1 LGEQKY
7 FMRILITA
15 DPELPVPPKLYGGIE
30 RIVDIL
36 VRELRAR
43 NHEVAL
49 MAHRQSTVAATRLFA
64 WPGLRSQY
72 RWDMLRNTF
81 ALWRAARRFKPD
93 VLHSFSRMAY
103 LLPLMLTQ
111 GKKQKVENG
120 KQRTEDRRQMSG
132 LISDLPPG
140 RRPLRAGGRP
150 PTSGLRL
157 LMSYQR
163 KPTERQV
170 ARAVKLAGQ
179 NLAFTGCS
187 EHICREGRTGGGKW
201 RAIPNCVELDKYT
214 FQSSVSADAP
224 LVFLSRVE
232 RIKGAHTAIAVA
244 KRTRRPLLI
253 AGNHGEAGEEGHYW
267 RTEILPHIGKNGVE
281 YVGAVDDV
289 QKNNLL
295 GHAAGMIVPIE
306 WDEPFGIVFAEALAC
321 GTPVI
326 SCPRGALPEI
336 VRNGVDGYLVN
347 SLDEACAAVVK
358 LPSINRADC
367 RRRAETA
374 FSSGVVVEKY
384 LDLYSELLQTGCP

>member
-1 LGEQKY
+1 
-7 FMRILITA
+7 
-15 DPELPVPPKLYGGIE
+15 
-30 RIVDIL
+30 
-36 VRELRAR
+36 
-43 NHEVAL
+43 
-49 MAHRQSTVAATRLFA
+49 
-64 WPGLRSQY
+64 
-72 RWDMLRNTF
+72 
-81 ALWRAARRFKPD
+81 
-93 VLHSFSRMAY
+93 
-103 LLPLMLTQ
+103 
-111 GKKQKVENG
+111 
-120 KQRTEDRRQMSG
+120 
-132 LISDLPPG
+132 
-140 RRPLRAGGRP
+140 
-150 PTSGLRL
+150 
-157 LMSYQR
+157 MSYQR

-170 ARAVKLAGQ
+170 ARAVKLAGSA
-179 NLAFTGCS
+179 LAFTGCS

-214 FQSSVSADAP
+214 FQSSVPSDAP

-244 KRTRRPLLI
+244 KRTGRRLMI
-253 AGNHGEAGEEGHYW
+253 AGNHGDAGEEGRYW
-267 RTEILPHIGKNGVE
+267 NFEILPHIGKNGVE